1 MACSSR
7 YKYYTS
13 NKEYHLEYA
22 TSIYEMLKDAN
33 YRVELDDSDE
43 KLSYKMRESQI
54 RKIPI
59 TLILG
64 QKEVDEK
71 TISFRL
77 FGSTE
82 TTTMSIEEFKKYIE
96 NLIVNKK

>member
-43 KLSYKMRESQI
+43 NY
-54 RKIPI
+54 
-59 TLILG
+59 LI
-64 QKEVDEK
+64 KCVK
-71 TISFRL
+71 V
-77 FGSTE
+77 
-82 TTTMSIEEFKKYIE
+82 K
-96 NLIVNKK
+96 